1 MWQKAPTGGYKSS
14 IYEPKAHVIVHHCP
28 ARDTVIFLLLFYFQV
43 YHKCLSFVE
52 TNLEAY
58 WLRILGNVVSG
69 LLAPA
74 ALGRAQRG
82 RGTEVNGQ
90 SSTQGTTDLSFIS
103 FITSGH
109 LVFHF
114 TSAAHPVIMPHNL
127 NVVSPVFPI
136 HSLWYLNSNNS
147 SISWDLPILP
157 FPSISPVPV
166 SPRLDDL
173 VNHYRHSF

>member
-1 MWQKAPTGGYKSS
+1 MTESTYRRLQ
-14 IYEPKAHVIVHHCP
+14 IFYEPKAHVIVHHCP
-28 ARDTVIFLLLFYFQV
+28 ARDTIIFLLLFYFQV

-52 TNLEAY
+52 TSLEAY

-69 LLAPA
+69 LLAPT

-82 RGTEVNGQ
+82 RGTEVNGR

-114 TSAAHPVIMPHNL
+114 TSAAHPCDHA
-127 NVVSPVFPI
+127 PI
-136 HSLWYLNSNNS
+136 ISMSCLLS
-147 SISWDLPILP
+147 SQ
-157 FPSISPVPV
+157 FTPSGT
-166 SPRLDDL
+166 
-173 VNHYRHSF
+173 